1 MGLIS
6 SPRRGIG
13 PHLQMRWGIQGSS
26 RVVVGNL
33 DFLSSCDGDPR
44 IHLEWPHLLV
54 EVSQASSLVE
64 AGKSVFLS
72 SCNRGVGPLL

>member
-1 MGLIS
+1 M
-6 SPRRGIG
+6 
-13 PHLQMRWGIQGSS
+13 
-26 RVVVGNL
+26 GNL